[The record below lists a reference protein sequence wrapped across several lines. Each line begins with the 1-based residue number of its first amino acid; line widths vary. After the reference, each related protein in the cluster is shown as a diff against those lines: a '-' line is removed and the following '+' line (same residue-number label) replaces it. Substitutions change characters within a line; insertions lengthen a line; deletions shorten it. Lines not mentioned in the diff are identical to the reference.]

1 MPGFFDEGFGRKVA
15 GLVGGWD
22 EGGVTPGG
30 AGGRYAQQPGA
41 APLSPREASSES
53 IRLGPRRVDYPIEGA
68 LVDPSIFTREPAPY
82 LGAVVGGQGVP
93 GEQYGRPFDE
103 SGLPLSERVSFPY
116 EGQFATGAFRHV
128 PMGQIPDNLRF
139 HTPVLQ
145 THNPQQLRAE
155 LRKLDEPGLQ
165 RMLFGRQMVSERSG
179 QTAADRMSAMRGKVD
194 LDPAWSVILQE
205 YQKRLAPSQ
214 PPTLAALAP
223 TEGGS
228 SIVSP
233 EMMARIRR

>member
-53 IRLGPRRVDYPIEGA
+53 IRLGPRTVNYPSYGVE
-68 LVDPSIFTREPAPY
+68 VDPFTFTREPAPY

-116 EGQFATGAFRHV
+116 EGQFAAGSFSHV
-128 PMGQIPDNLRF
+128 PSGQIPEDLLFSR
-139 HTPVLQ
+139 PVLR

-155 LRKLDEPGLQ
+155 LRKQDDAALQ
-165 RMLFGRQMVSERSG
+165 RMLFARQMVSERSG
-179 QTAADRMSAMRGKVD
+179 QSAADQINAMRGQVD
-194 LDPAWSVILQE
+194 LDPAWSVMLQE

-223 TEGGS
+223 TTGGS